1 MVRKFFCFLLLILT
15 FSNICY
21 AGVSID
27 IISAPSSASAGEN
40 LQITI
45 NIYSDVYAEGHLYS
59 YIYKYD
65 KTKNKTIYANEKGWQ
80 ENRCGFSINGS
91 EKKVLKNN
99 IIENVEPGEYIYRVR
114 FKEKVEDK
122 TKNHDADIKINVGN
136 YPAPK
141 STCEAKFIGEK
152 YCKLDNVYQKYEQSN
167 CSQIEKKIETCNF
180 GCKNGVCKSNTSTS
194 LDADLNNTTKSARNS
209 TTNTTTSANNTD
221 LNKNNNTTNNNVSKG
236 DGVNKD
242 NTSKG
247 DGVNKD
253 NILEQQNIEQ
263 DDAPYEKS
271 QTITSRGITK
281 NTELL
286 SLSAISGMF
295 SQTSNLSLLGMV
307 VVLAIIGIILWKI

>member
-27 IISAPSSASAGEN
+27 IISAPLSASAGEN

-152 YCKLDNVYQKYEQSN
+152 YCKLDNVYQNTNKAIAVKLKRKLRPVTLAVKMGFVRAILQHLWT
-167 CSQIEKKIETCNF
+167 QI
-180 GCKNGVCKSNTSTS
+180 
-194 LDADLNNTTKSARNS
+194 
-209 TTNTTTSANNTD
+209 
-221 LNKNNNTTNNNVSKG
+221 
-236 DGVNKD
+236 
-242 NTSKG
+242 
-247 DGVNKD
+247 
-253 NILEQQNIEQ
+253 
-263 DDAPYEKS
+263 
-271 QTITSRGITK
+271 
-281 NTELL
+281 
-286 SLSAISGMF
+286 
-295 SQTSNLSLLGMV
+295 
-307 VVLAIIGIILWKI
+307 

>member
-1 MVRKFFCFLLLILT
+1 
-15 FSNICY
+15 
-21 AGVSID
+21 
-27 IISAPSSASAGEN
+27 
-40 LQITI
+40 
-45 NIYSDVYAEGHLYS
+45 
-59 YIYKYD
+59 
-65 KTKNKTIYANEKGWQ
+65 
-80 ENRCGFSINGS
+80 
-91 EKKVLKNN
+91 
-99 IIENVEPGEYIYRVR
+99 
-114 FKEKVEDK
+114 
-122 TKNHDADIKINVGN
+122 
-136 YPAPK
+136 
-141 STCEAKFIGEK
+141 
-152 YCKLDNVYQKYEQSN
+152 LDNVYQKYEQSN